1 MIAMRKPGLA
11 MMLPVFAAAVLG
23 HAGAQAHVLPPAAGA
38 PPGDSIGLRLADGT
52 QLRIPCDKAAVCPSN
67 SSMESASLTGI
78 PRRAPLKRRSQVFDP
93 RTPGAVASIRG

>member
-1 MIAMRKPGLA
+1 MTAARKPKLA
-11 MMLPVFAAAVLG
+11 MMLSVFAIAVLG
-23 HAGAQAHVLPPAAGA
+23 HAGAQAQAAPSA
-38 PPGDSIGLRLADGT
+38 TTTAPGDSIGLRLADGT
-52 QLRIPCDKAAVCPSN
+52 QLRIPCDKAAVCPSS